1 MTFSQRY
8 NFYKKV
14 KDGARTTSILS
25 KAVVYA
31 MHKKKNFH
39 MFLLDWFFLM
49 KERMNT
55 VAEKSDAHKTVAGC
69 TNFEVFGAHLLELL
83 KDDKNKC
90 ELAFLLSFV
99 EKWAHEY
106 DRGEKVHVDDRCNT
120 MHLLG
125 MALCVLLHDCE
136 ELKNFQYDLR
146 AALGPASPRIMLNNK
161 DLADHDIQEVQGL
174 VTCLQLELSTLYK
187 LIENN
192 KACENGYWS
201 VINTEDIILHIMAHL
216 GGLLACQE
224 RKSTKATVVEKT
236 EEVSLLAM
244 HGFIDIDAA
253 GFSTVRV
260 ETTVFL
266 LDALHSI
273 YSLHLLLTR
282 AQFVCGSSQPL
293 QELVPLCAHHREAS
307 NETFFT
313 LSITADC
320 AVGSIVQYAHR
331 FSHLFHSVSQAI
343 YYNHPTYTRQTQLS
357 LSELERANTKHVNL
371 LPLLTELRPD
381 IPVLFEHTGA
391 GCLSVHAKHTWSWVM
406 WSNFLLLVDSQMKSY
421 VAADARS
428 LVLVAE

>member
-1 MTFSQRY
+1 MQ
-8 NFYKKV
+8 
-14 KDGARTTSILS
+14 
-25 KAVVYA
+25 
-31 MHKKKNFH
+31 
-39 MFLLDWFFLM
+39 
-49 KERMNT
+49 T
-55 VAEKSDAHKTVAGC
+55 VADSTVADC
-69 TNFEVFGAHLLELL
+69 TDFEIIGAHLVELL

-90 ELAFLLSFV
+90 ELSSLVCFV

-106 DRGEKVHVDDRCNT
+106 DRGEKVHVNDGCNA

-125 MALCVLLHDCE
+125 MALCVLLHGCA
-136 ELKNFQYDLR
+136 ELKISKYDLR
-146 AALGPASPRIMLNNK
+146 AALGQASARIMLNDK
-161 DLADHDIQEVQGL
+161 DLADHDIQELQGV
-174 VTCLQLELSTLYK
+174 VTSLQLEFGTLYT
-187 LIENN
+187 LIEN
-192 KACENGYWS
+192 KKGSENGYWS

-236 EEVSLLAM
+236 EEPSLLAM

-313 LSITADC
+313 LSMTADC
-320 AVGSIVQYAHR
+320 AVGSIVQYTHR
-331 FSHLFHSVSQAI
+331 FSHLFHNVSQAI
-343 YYNHPTYTRQTQLS
+343 YYNYPTYTRQTQLS
-357 LSELERANTKHVNL
+357 LSELERENTKYVNL

-391 GCLSVHAKHTWSWVM
+391 GCLSVHAKHTWSWVL
-406 WSNFLLLVDSQMKSY
+406 WSNFLLLVDNIMKSY
-421 VAADARS
+421 VAADERS
-428 LVLVAE
+428 LALVAV